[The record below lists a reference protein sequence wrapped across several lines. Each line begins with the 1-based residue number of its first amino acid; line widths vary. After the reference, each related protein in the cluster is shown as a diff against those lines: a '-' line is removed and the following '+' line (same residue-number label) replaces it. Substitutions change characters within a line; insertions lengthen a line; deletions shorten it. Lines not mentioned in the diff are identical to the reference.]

1 MRLIIPI
8 EYYRYGGVEKVI
20 ISLIRELSQQIEKV
34 ILVLPQKHIS
44 YFQRS
49 IPPSDVVTYEIFRLP
64 QESSGF
70 PTIGILNKLVL
81 LSKKVRWQKL
91 EKFLNKQVN
100 KQRSQAIVSY
110 FANKHQATHCLYVL
124 TNRLATP
131 NLSIPLGMIS
141 HDMFWRFA
149 PLTYADAY
157 VEEYDRSLLEWLKT
171 VNIVFTVSDK
181 TRKDILSVFPK
192 FADKIKTVPNAGLN
206 LNEKKSIEL
215 DDREKTELQKNQTI
229 QFYLPSSF
237 GIYKDQ
243 LTLLKAGIQLA
254 KKKLDFQIILTG
266 KETDNLIDGKLTLSQ
281 QSQTQEYIDYFQ
293 ECQQIYLANQQDFK
307 RYFKGLGY
315 VDEELVENYYQTCSC
330 VVIPSKYE
338 GFGLA
343 LAEAIVRGLPV
354 ICSDLEVFQEQVKLY
369 QCSDRVEFFP
379 QGNADA
385 LADCLERFILNPK
398 PKLSPKE
405 SQNRFGHWTWQDA
418 AKQYVKL
425 FAELN
430 PKST

>member
-8 EYYRYGGVEKVI
+8 EYYRYGGVERVI
-20 ISLIRELSQQIEKV
+20 ISLIREFSQQIEKV
-34 ILVLPQKHIS
+34 ILILPQKHIS
-44 YFQRS
+44 YFQQS
-49 IPPSDVVTYEIFRLP
+49 IPPSDVVTYESFGLP
-64 QESSGF
+64 QESGSF
-70 PTIGILNKLVL
+70 PAIGILNKLVL
-81 LSKKVRWQKL
+81 LAKKVKWRKL
-91 EKFLNKQVN
+91 EKFLNKQVT
-100 KQRSQAIVSY
+100 KQRSQAIVTY

-124 TNRLATP
+124 TNRLSTP

-149 PLTYADAY
+149 PLTYANSY
-157 VEEYDRSLLEWLKT
+157 IEEYDKSLLEWLE
-171 VNIVFTVSDK
+171 IVDIIFTVSNK
-181 TRKDILSVFPK
+181 TRKDILSVFPQ
-192 FADKIKTVPNAGLN
+192 FAEKIKTVPNAGLN
-206 LNEKKSIEL
+206 LNEKTPINL
-215 DDREKTELQKNQTI
+215 DNKTKTELQQERTL
-229 QFYLPSSF
+229 QFYFPSSF

-243 LTLLKAGIQLA
+243 LTLLKSAIKLA
-254 KKKLDFQIILTG
+254 KKQLDFQVILTG
-266 KETDNLIDGKLTLSQ
+266 KETDNLIAGKLTLSQ

-293 ECQQIYLANQQDFK
+293 ECQQLYRENQQDFE

-315 VDEELVENYYQTCSC
+315 VNEELVENYYQTCSC

-379 QGNADA
+379 QGSVDA
-385 LADCLERFILNPK
+385 LADCLEKFILNPK
-398 PKLSPKE
+398 PKLSLQE

-418 AKQYVKL
+418 AKQYVQL
-425 FAELN
+425 FDEL
-430 PKST
+430 